1 MKKTLISAAILAVT
15 ASSAM
20 YAQAANVQGGSSN
33 GKMVVVGYSNFPLF
47 ITALG
52 YTGLSM
58 KRTDGW
64 FSSYIDVHGG
74 PVSIVGSQSVA
85 NSSAAYYARVPVFS
99 FIKVAQIWHST
110 RDSAANVYSIRQVMT
125 PYLPFWP
132 QFGGLVVGQIKGTTK
147 GNGVYFG
154 EWAKSVPYLNPGDS
168 TDLNMANGSRTV
180 WYAGDNAVT
189 RMPTLVA
196 AKYDVTGIR
205 QTGVGDNMPYAPML
219 YKGVLTANYSGG
231 RGTIAGAIA
240 RGRDRVDF
248 AGTTI
253 ASNGKFTKGNAIEG
267 RFYNNAE
274 ALAGIYKGRTAADH
288 VAFGGTRR

>member
-1 MKKTLISAAILAVT
+1 MKKTLIATAILAVA

-20 YAQAANVQGGSSN
+20 HAQAANVQGGSSN
-33 GKMVVVGYSNFPLF
+33 GNMVAVGYSNFPLF
-47 ITALG
+47 ITSLG

-74 PVSIVGSQSVA
+74 PVSIVGSRSVA
-85 NSSAAYYARVPVFS
+85 NSSGAYYATVPVFA
-99 FIKVAQIWHST
+99 FVKVAQVWHNT

-132 QFGGLVVGQIKGTTK
+132 QFGGLVVGQVKGTTK

-205 QTGVGDNMPYAPML
+205 QTGVGDNMPYAPKL

-231 RGTIAGAIA
+231 RGTIDGAIA

>member
-1 MKKTLISAAILAVT
+1 MKKTLIATAILAVA

-20 YAQAANVQGGSSN
+20 HAQAANVQGGSSN
-33 GKMVVVGYSNFPLF
+33 GNMVAVGYSNFPLF
-47 ITALG
+47 ITSLG

-74 PVSIVGSQSVA
+74 PVSIVGSRSVA
-85 NSSAAYYARVPVFS
+85 NSSGAYYATVPVFA
-99 FIKVAQIWHST
+99 FVKVAQVWHNT

-132 QFGGLVVGQIKGTTK
+132 QFGGLVVGQVKGTTK

-205 QTGVGDNMPYAPML
+205 QTGVGDNMPYAAKL
-219 YKGVLTANYSGG
+219 YKGMLTANYSGG
-231 RGTIAGAIA
+231 RGTIDGAIA

>member
-205 QTGVGDNMPYAPML
+205 QTGVGDNMPYAPKL

>member
-1 MKKTLISAAILAVT
+1 MKKTFIANAILAI
-15 ASSAM
+15 AALSAM
-20 YAQAANVQGGSSN
+20 HVQAANVQGGSSN
-33 GKMVVVGYSNFPLF
+33 YRMVTVGASNFPF
-47 ITALG
+47 YVADRG

-58 KRTDGW
+58 TRANGW
-64 FSSYIDVHGG
+64 PSAYIDVHGE
-74 PVSIVGSQSVA
+74 PVNLVGSASWA
-85 NSSAAYYARVPVFS
+85 NSPGPFYVHHLAFLSLR
-99 FIKVAQIWHST
+99 VAQAWHSSRNRT
-110 RDSAANVYSIRQVMT
+110 ANIYSIRQTMI
-125 PYLPFWP
+125 PYLPYWP
-132 QFGGLVVGQIKGTTK
+132 QFGGLVIGQIKGTTK

-154 EWAKSVPYLNPGDS
+154 EWSESVSHPQRGDS
-168 TDLNMANGSRTV
+168 TDLNMSSRRRTV

-196 AKYDVTGIR
+196 ARYDVTGIR
-205 QTGVGDNMPYAPML
+205 QTGVGDNLPYAPKL
-219 YKGVLTANYSGG
+219 YKGVLTANYSGS

-253 ASNGKFTKGNAIEG
+253 ASNGKFSKGNAIEG

-288 VAFGGTRR
+288 VAFGGKRR